1 MKEEILKRAM
11 FAMPLSK
18 EARNSGI
25 LDGFEDEM
33 GDYEDDSDMEGL
45 QPMARTP
52 QNPEILM
59 NNLRGDVRSV
69 DARYMELAQM
79 VGEEAAMETPPEVLA
94 MLQPQLA
101 APQQGG
107 IGGLPQ
113 TASLTPPPMG
123 GGAPMGG
130 PGGAPAAPMQ
140 PPMGGAP
147 GQPPM
152 GMPPMGG
159 PQGPFPQG
167 GAEAPPTP
175 DGVPPLRAQ
184 AGMYV
189 TRAAQ
194 LGQSGLQ
201 AINQALGRATMSPQF
216 GISRLTG
223 PGGFPLTVQG
233 REALIRDPRT
243 GQILEGAGT
252 RLAPYTSLSGL
263 QSPTLTEGIRLGAQQ
278 FARDNPVASAGL
290 LGATGLGTAFGVSP
304 GGGAGSDYGSQQFFK
319 DRADFRELIKDA
331 QAGQLPPLIPKGTPG
346 LDIPVAPA
354 AQSYPVPDIPGSR
367 AASMLEKLEPGQPRP
382 GMPPPVAGGPRSTG
396 IGGATAEQMMNEYMR
411 AAEDRGFV
419 PTPEQLAMAQEE
431 ARPTEQGPLVT
442 PTAPKAPPSRADRIR
457 GEFKELA
464 PLYRELLGEDKDAA
478 KTQAMLLLADAGFR
492 LAGSRAPTTAMALA
506 EAFSGLPAGLSR
518 LAAQASERGAKIN
531 TAALS
536 QAINNVEAQDKEA
549 AALRLAVL
557 KGDYDLL
564 KEQAKNRPS
573 VVIKDGG
580 AGLRTTET
588 KEGSLLGMSIDPNDP
603 TVRTAVTSRFTL
615 KPTDNPFVES
625 TGQAPS
631 SVETDKGERVKLTS
645 TLRSLDNSL
654 KTLENLKGTYAQ
666 LYSPGT
672 WFQDKV
678 NNLLV
683 PVSGGLIKPD
693 VNQAE
698 ASTRVQVALNS
709 IMKNIASAND
719 GGRVAVQE
727 QEWVRQTAEGI
738 ADPTAFFSNKE
749 IAASQFNSLETI
761 LRNARQ
767 SVLTQL
773 GYENNDY
780 VMRTPNTG
788 TQSDPFVIPE
798 NPETRNR
805 MYSFLGST
813 IGKLQ
818 DPRAT
823 VYLRMPNGSV
833 QPFNPVQLRSLTQGQ

>member
-1 MKEEILKRAM
+1 MKEDILKRAM
-11 FAMPLSK
+11 FSMPLSK

-25 LDGFEDEM
+25 LDGFEDD
-33 GDYEDDSDMEGL
+33 DYEDDSDMEEL

-59 NNLRGDVRSV
+59 NNLRGDIRSV

-94 MLQPQLA
+94 MLQPQLSA
-101 APQQGG
+101 QQQGG
-107 IGGLPQ
+107 IGALPQ
-113 TASLTPPPMG
+113 MEGMTPPPMG

-130 PGGAPAAPMQ
+130 PGGAPAAPQ
-140 PPMGGAP
+140 G
-147 GQPPM
+147 
-152 GMPPMGG
+152 GMPPMPQGMPPQMPPQMPQGMGG
-159 PQGPFPQG
+159 PQGPFPLG

-184 AGMYV
+184 AGAFV

-194 LGQSGLQ
+194 LGQAGAQ
-201 AINQALGRATMSPQF
+201 AANQALGRMFMSPQF
-216 GISRLTG
+216 QTSRMMG
-223 PGGFPLTVQG
+223 PGNFPLTVQG
-233 REALIRDPRT
+233 RETLLRDPRT
-243 GQILEGAGT
+243 GQIIEGAGT

-263 QSPTLTEGIRLGAQQ
+263 QSPTFTEGLRLGA
-278 FARDNPVASAGL
+278 RELASQPGTGLGAAGL
-290 LGATGLGTAFGVSP
+290 LSGAA
-304 GGGAGSDYGSQQFFK
+304 GAYLASDKGNASDYGSREFFQN
-319 DRADFRELIKDA
+319 RADFREFLKDV
-331 QAGQLPPLIPKGTPG
+331 QAGQLPAVIPRGTPG
-346 LDIPVAPA
+346 VDIPVAPPA
-354 AQSYPVPDIPGSR
+354 AQSFPVRDPGTR
-367 AASMLEKLEPGQPRP
+367 AAQILETPSMPY
-382 GMPPPVAGGPRSTG
+382 AGGPRSTG
-396 IGGATAEQMMNEYMR
+396 IGGATAEQMMGEYLR

-419 PTPEQLAMAQEE
+419 PTEEQLRGPAAEAPVAAAAQE
-431 ARPTEQGPLVT
+431 RLVT
-442 PTAPKAPPSRADRIR
+442 PTPPRATAPSRADRIR
-457 GEFKELA
+457 QEFKDLA
-464 PLYRELLGEDKDAA
+464 PLYKELLGEDKDAA
-478 KTQAMLLLADAGFR
+478 KTQALLLLADAGFR
-492 LAGSRAPTTAMALA
+492 LAGSRAPTMAMAIA
-506 EAFSGLPAGLSR
+506 EAASGLPAGLSR
-518 LAAQASERGAKIN
+518 LAAQAQERGAKIN

-564 KEQAKNRPS
+564 KEAAKKGS
-573 VVIKDGG
+573 GVVLKDGG
-580 AGLRTTET
+580 AGLRVSET
-588 KEGSLLGMSIDPNDP
+588 KEGSLIGTSIDPNDP
-603 TVRTAVTSRFTL
+603 TVRTAITSRFTL
-615 KPTDNPFVES
+615 KPTDNPFVEQV
-625 TGQAPS
+625 GEAPS
-631 SVETDKGERVKLTS
+631 AVETDKGERIKLTS

-654 KTLENLKGTYAQ
+654 KTLENLKGTYSQ

-683 PVSGGLIKPD
+683 PVSAGVIKPD

-698 ASTRVQVALNS
+698 AATRVKVALNS

-727 QEWVRQTAEGI
+727 QEWVRETSQGI
-738 ADPTAFFSNKE
+738 NDPTAFFSNKE

-773 GYENNDY
+773 GYESNDY

-788 TQSDPFVIPE
+788 TQSDPFTIPE
-798 NPETRNR
+798 DPEKRR
-805 MYSFLGST
+805 SMYTFLGST

-833 QPFNPVQLRSLTQGQ
+833 QPFNPSQLRSLTQGQ